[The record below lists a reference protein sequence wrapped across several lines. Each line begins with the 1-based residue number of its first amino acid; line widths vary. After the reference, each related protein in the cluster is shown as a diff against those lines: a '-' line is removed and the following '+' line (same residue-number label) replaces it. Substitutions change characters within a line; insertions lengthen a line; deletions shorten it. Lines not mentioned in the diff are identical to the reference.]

1 MNCENTVTLSGT
13 LHLPKGDMEGS
24 NQHGQY
30 LKFSVKQ
37 SMVGYDGIERTSF
50 LPVRVFDP
58 ALKEWLKT
66 RKEGDAIR
74 LTGSIRSSSGSGD
87 MFIRPDSLEAPC
99 E

>member
-37 SMVGYDGIERTSF
+37 SMVGYDWIERKSS
-50 LPVRVFDP
+50 LPVV